1 MLVAHTTLLEISCR
15 GSITICSRTF
25 GYSSRGKVSLKEH
38 WIDFGMSTNGLILF
52 VALAFIYNM
61 CQAQKTDFGRLS
73 KNVEILV
80 SATERCTNETAD
92 IRKDLGAQNVI
103 NEDFGQILE
112 KLSARLNKLEAE
124 NQALNQT
131 MIKMQNDNEKTEMPK
146 LQATCTCKLTTTS
159 STPIQTTT
167 IKQCTTEPTAT
178 ASPTTEPITT
188 EPTKTE
194 SLPATT
200 EGPLF
205 PHQDLCDEGWS
216 EYDDHCYIVPKDT
229 MEIWD
234 DALDYCKSMDSYLIE
249 ITTDG
254 EFAFASGLLSNYV
267 AYWIGA
273 TDKTTRGRFVYQHTG
288 LKVPENFW
296 KDGYPERKSYQTCAQ
311 MILGFNQGLELFN
324 VHCRNI
330 RHFVCEKAKSSHTLH

>member
-15 GSITICSRTF
+15 GSFTIF
-25 GYSSRGKVSLKEH
+25 QQNVWIQSRGKVSLKEH
-38 WIDFGMSTNGLILF
+38 WIDFEMSTNGLILF
-52 VALAFIYNM
+52 VALAFITKL
-61 CQAQKTDFGRLS
+61 CQAQRTDFERLS
-73 KNVEILV
+73 KSVEILV
-80 SATERCTNETAD
+80 STTERCTNETTD
-92 IRKDLGAQNVI
+92 IRKELGALSVI
-103 NEDFGQILE
+103 NDKLSQILE
-112 KLSARLNKLEAE
+112 KLSERLNKLEIE

-131 MIKMQNDNEKTEMPK
+131 MIKMQNDNEHKKTEIPK
-146 LQATCTCKLTTTS
+146 FQATCTLTTTS
-159 STPIQTTT
+159 STTTT
-167 IKQCTTEPTAT
+167 AM
-178 ASPTTEPITT
+178 PTTEPITT
-188 EPTKTE
+188 EPTSTE
-194 SLPATT
+194 PMPATA

-216 EYDDHCYIVPKDT
+216 EYGGHCYIVPKDT
-229 MEIWD
+229 SEIWD
-234 DALDYCKSMDSYLIE
+234 DALDYCKSMASYLIE

-254 EFAFASGLLSNYV
+254 EFAFASGLLSDYV

-273 TDKTTRGRFVYQHTG
+273 TDKSTRGRFVYQHNG

-330 RHFVCEKAKSSHTLH
+330 RHFVCEKAKSSLT

>member
-1 MLVAHTTLLEISCR
+1 
-15 GSITICSRTF
+15 
-25 GYSSRGKVSLKEH
+25 
-38 WIDFGMSTNGLILF
+38 
-52 VALAFIYNM
+52 M
-61 CQAQKTDFGRLS
+61 CQAQKTDFERLI
-73 KNVEILV
+73 KNVEILA
-80 SATERCTNETAD
+80 STTERCTNETTD
-92 IRKDLGAQNVI
+92 IMKELGTLSVI
-103 NEDFGQILE
+103 NDKFSQVLE
-112 KLSARLNKLEAE
+112 TLSARLNKLEAQ

-131 MIKMQNDNEKTEMPK
+131 MIKMQNDNEKTEITK
-146 LQATCTCKLTTTS
+146 LQATCTCTLTTTS

-167 IKQCTTEPTAT
+167 TEQSTTEPTTTT

-188 EPTKTE
+188 ESTSTE
-194 SLPATT
+194 PMPATA

-216 EYDDHCYIVPKDT
+216 EYDGHCYIVPKDT
-229 MEIWD
+229 LEIWE
-234 DALDYCKSMDSYLIE
+234 DALDYCKSMESYLIE

-254 EFAFASGLLSNYV
+254 EFAFASGLLSDYV

-273 TDKTTRGRFVYQHTG
+273 TDKKTRGRFVYQHNG
-288 LKVPENFW
+288 LNVPENFW

-330 RHFVCEKAKSSHTLH
+330 RHFVCEKT